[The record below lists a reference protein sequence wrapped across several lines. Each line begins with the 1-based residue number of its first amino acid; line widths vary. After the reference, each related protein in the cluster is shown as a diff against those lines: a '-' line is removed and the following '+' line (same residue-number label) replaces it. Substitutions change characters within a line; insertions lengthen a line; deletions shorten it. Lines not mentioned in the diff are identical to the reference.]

1 MKSITALALA
11 AIVALSLSGCTVFN
25 TFISAG
31 DEALLSSDLDAL
43 VDDLASIP
51 GVDAVD
57 YDLLIQPDMSY
68 TVSVSAYAT
77 DLTERSASDAF
88 ALVTS
93 TYASGRFP
101 EQRSLAFGIGPGGDG
116 RSTAIA
122 VSSWL
127 EFPTEMIP
135 DEIAYLYDVQEAV
148 GAPLSMSLDAPGDLD
163 VNYQRFIGSSVL
175 PQSIDWAAMRRV
187 ADTGAGLVSFDF
199 AGITMGGGI
208 IPNEIED
215 VATEAAAIEGVG
227 LSWSADH
234 GIYDLT
240 LTPIDP
246 DFAGNYTEL
255 IVWPDVVA
263 LLKNA
268 SSGSDGFSLFG
279 VTANQYGATVNVND
293 CGVSSTPT
301 ENDLELE
308 RVLEAEG
315 VIVEP
320 GYC

>member
-101 EQRSLAFGIGPGGDG
+101 EQKSLAFGIGPGGDG

-127 EFPTEMIP
+127 EFPTEVIP

-148 GAPLSMSLDAPGDLD
+148 GAPLSMSLDAPGDLA

-175 PQSIDWAAMRRV
+175 PDTLDWAALRKIP
-187 ADTGAGLVSFDF
+187 DTGAGFVGLSLGGVSMD
-199 AGITMGGGI
+199 GGV
-208 IPNEIED
+208 IPTAAEK
-215 VATEAAAIEGVG
+215 VATRAAAIEDVEMVWNGVEG
-227 LSWSADH
+227 EYGVSLYTAD
-234 GIYDLT
+234 GDYAAL
-240 LTPIDP
+240 
-246 DFAGNYTEL
+246 AE
-255 IVWPDVVA
+255 WPAVVA
-263 LLKNA
+263 LVDSAIA
-268 SSGSDGFSLFG
+268 SDSGFHSLLISFDEGMAVVSGNECGADIPVTESDRELQDLLRAAG
-279 VTANQYGATVNVND
+279 VD
-293 CGVSSTPT
+293 VS
-301 ENDLELE
+301 
-308 RVLEAEG
+308 A
-315 VIVEP
+315 

>member
-101 EQRSLAFGIGPGGDG
+101 EQKSLAFGIGPGGDG

-127 EFPTEMIP
+127 EFPTEVIP

-175 PQSIDWAAMRRV
+175 PDTLDWAALRKIP
-187 ADTGAGLVSFDF
+187 DTAAGF
-199 AGITMGGGI
+199 
-208 IPNEIED
+208 
-215 VATEAAAIEGVG
+215 VG
-227 LSWSADH
+227 LSLGGVSMDGGVIPAAAEKVATRVAAIKDVEMVWNSVNGEYGLSLYRADSD
-234 GIYDLT
+234 YAAL
-240 LTPIDP
+240 
-246 DFAGNYTEL
+246 AE
-255 IVWPDVVA
+255 WPAVVA
-263 LLKNA
+263 LVESAITSDTGFHSLLISFDEGMA
-268 SSGSDGFSLFG
+268 VVSGNECGAGTSVTESDRELQDLLHAAG
-279 VTANQYGATVNVND
+279 VD
-293 CGVSSTPT
+293 VS
-301 ENDLELE
+301 
-308 RVLEAEG
+308 A
-315 VIVEP
+315 